1 MICTGVG
8 SECPEWT
15 ERHVSCRHQ
24 HESVDS
30 FGICALLCI
39 LCWHQQVHADSR
51 PQPKSKPQPKS
62 QQQQRHG
69 WPSFLRSSAGQ
80 VFAALVGQ
88 SSPAKPAK
96 NAMERLCRIRWDC
109 LMFHASAIHKHVS
122 VEPCA
127 VFAKD
132 DQEAREVKGRIQQNN
147 LMLLGTTS
155 TWQQTK
161 WDNVVCGTS
170 RQRTFSHTSR
180 SRTLAPMGWKRKLWS
195 ICTTHKK
202 KIPAQDSHNQR
213 WPQTCAN
220 FVTMEIGWHAKGL
233 HYRLCW
239 GATWKGGLSK
249 CLV

>member
-30 FGICALLCI
+30 FGICTLLCI
-39 LCWHQQVHADSR
+39 LCWHQQVRADSR
-51 PQPKSKPQPKS
+51 PQPKSKLQPKS
-62 QQQQRHG
+62 QQQQKHG
-69 WPSFLRSSAGQ
+69 WPSFLRSSADQ

-96 NAMERLCRIRWDC
+96 NVMERLCRDLWDC
-109 LMFHASAIHKHVS
+109 RIFHASAIHKHVS

-155 TWQQTK
+155 TW
-161 WDNVVCGTS
+161 
-170 RQRTFSHTSR
+170 
-180 SRTLAPMGWKRKLWS
+180 WKRAMQQYGARGS
-195 ICTTHKK
+195 
-202 KIPAQDSHNQR
+202 
-213 WPQTCAN
+213 
-220 FVTMEIGWHAKGL
+220 
-233 HYRLCW
+233 RLF
-239 GATWKGGLSK
+239 
-249 CLV
+249 